1 MMTRKTIFTVF
12 IALAAWPAL
21 GGPCCAQDSPVDIP
35 VLKQYVGPDWV
46 YFASAG
52 DEALIFEKRPKDG
65 SNVGVA
71 VERAAINRRIL
82 ANTDIW
88 NDSRGR
94 LHTVGVLKLQLEYNE
109 YLKKEERLWG
119 PNTTG
124 ASALA
129 ETGILD
135 CKTLAIPHAKL
146 APRAKRIADRLAD
159 EDAAA
164 ERLMATNPSAATLK
178 KKYAAYLWEKSWAA
192 TARLDEL
199 NQAVFA
205 VPTSRAEEESPV
217 LRPDAVNLRGL
228 RGLDAPNAS
237 PYYFK
242 LMNEDSGAVRF
253 VSVSDTF
260 LPERFIAEFVDPLG
274 MTPAIAADLQEKT
287 AAAEKAV
294 IAAEYLCRELLTPPC
309 P

>member
-1 MMTRKTIFTVF
+1 MMTRKTIFTIF
-12 IALAAWPAL
+12 IVLAVWPAL
-21 GGPCCAQDSPVDIP
+21 GVPCCAQDSPADIP
-35 VLKQYVGPDWV
+35 VLKQYFGPDWV

-71 VERAAINRRIL
+71 VERSPINRRIL

-88 NDSRGR
+88 TDSRGR
-94 LHTVGVLKLQLEYNE
+94 LHTLSVLKLQLEYNE
-109 YLKKEERLWG
+109 YRQKEERLRG
-119 PNTTG
+119 PSTTE
-124 ASALA
+124 ASAFD

-135 CKTLAIPHAKL
+135 CKTLAIPYAKL
-146 APRAKRIADRLAD
+146 AARVKRIADRLVD

-164 ERLMATNPSAATLK
+164 ERLAATDPSAATLK
-178 KKYAAYLWEKSWAA
+178 KNYAAYLREKIWAA
-192 TARLDEL
+192 TARLNEL
-199 NQAVFA
+199 NKAVFA
-205 VPTSRAEEESPV
+205 VPTSRADEESPV
-217 LRPDAVNLRGL
+217 LRPDLVNLRGL
-228 RGLDAPNAS
+228 RGLDVPTAS

-242 LMNEDSGAVRF
+242 VVSEDSGAVRF

-260 LPERFIAEFVDPLG
+260 LPERFITEFVDPLG

-287 AAAEKAV
+287 VAAEKAV
-294 IAAEYLCRELLTPPC
+294 IAAETLCRELLTPPY